1 MRELTEVAPGVLVAA
16 ARQYMTTSTVLI
28 GARGTCLVVDPAVSV
43 AEVSGLA
50 AELASRALRPVAGW
64 STHPHWD
71 HLLWSRE
78 LGDVPRYCTPRAAEV
93 ATAERAGL
101 IEDVM
106 AEAPGHDLDV
116 FARLTQLD
124 GNRIPWDG
132 PAVMVIEHSAHEL
145 GHGAIFLP
153 DTDTL
158 LAGDMLSDIEIP
170 LLRTAGPDPLGSYL
184 AGLEMLAGLEVVR
197 TVVPGHGHVGDSIEF
212 RRRVDADRRYLDA
225 LERGLPAAGE
235 DDRIGD
241 GWLRAEHDRQSALVS
256 RQLAGR
262 EVAPEGGDHYNSA
275 RLACRASP
283 PG

>member
-1 MRELTEVAPGVLVAA
+1 MRELTEVAPGVLVATS
-16 ARQYMTTSTVLI
+16 RQYTTTSTVLT
-28 GARGTCLVVDPAVSV
+28 GARGSCLVVDPAVTV

-50 AELASRALRPVAGW
+50 AELAARALRPVAGW

-78 LGDVPRYCTPRAAEV
+78 LGDVLRYCTPRAAQV
-93 ATAERAGL
+93 AAAERAGL
-101 IEDVM
+101 IEGVTDG
-106 AEAPGHDLDV
+106 APGHDLDV
-116 FARLTQLD
+116 FARLTPLD
-124 GNRIPWDG
+124 GDRIPWDG
-132 PAVMVIEHSAHEL
+132 PAVMVMEHDAHEL

-170 LLRTAGPDPLGSYL
+170 LLRTADPDPLGTYL
-184 AGLEMLAGLEVVR
+184 AGFEKLASLAVVR

-225 LERGLPAAGE
+225 LEHGRAAAGE

-241 GWLRAEHDRQSALVS
+241 GWLRAEHDRQFALVS
-256 RQLAGR
+256 T
-262 EVAPEGGDHYNSA
+262 
-275 RLACRASP
+275 
-283 PG
+283 